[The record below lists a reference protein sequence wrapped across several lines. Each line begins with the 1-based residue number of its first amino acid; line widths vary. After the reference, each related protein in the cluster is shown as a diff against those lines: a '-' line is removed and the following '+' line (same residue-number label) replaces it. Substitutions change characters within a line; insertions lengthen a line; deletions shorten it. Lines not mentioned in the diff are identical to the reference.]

1 MTERKHRLMVG
12 VMVFTLFLWGISNAC
27 IAQETDKDN
36 ITLSVKDE
44 SVEKV
49 LKRLGKETDFN
60 FFYDPSVLNTVSL
73 VTLDVRGASLQNVL
87 DLISAQT
94 GLSFKRTDK
103 TISVSKGKEI
113 KNSRS
118 KNGNITGIVRDHAG
132 EPVIGASIQIKGTTL
147 GTITDYNGQF
157 SLNDVPADGVLT
169 VSYIGFNTEDIPVN
183 HQKNLQIVM
192 RENAEQLEEVVVVA
206 YGTAKKSSF
215 TGSAEVVKQD
225 RIEKRVVADV
235 SKALEGTVA
244 GVQSTSGSGQ
254 PGEGASMII
263 RGFGS
268 ISAANTPLYVI
279 DGVPFD

>member
-12 VMVFTLFLWGISNAC
+12 VMAFTLFLWGISNAC

-118 KNGNITGIVRDHAG
+118 KNGNITY
-132 EPVIGASIQIKGTTL
+132 S
-147 GTITDYNGQF
+147 
-157 SLNDVPADGVLT
+157 
-169 VSYIGFNTEDIPVN
+169 
-183 HQKNLQIVM
+183 
-192 RENAEQLEEVVVVA
+192 
-206 YGTAKKSSF
+206 
-215 TGSAEVVKQD
+215 TGSCWRTGDWSQYSD
-225 RIEKRVVADV
+225 KRYNI
-235 SKALEGTVA
+235 G
-244 GVQSTSGSGQ
+244 
-254 PGEGASMII
+254 
-263 RGFGS
+263 
-268 ISAANTPLYVI
+268 NYY
-279 DGVPFD
+279 

>member
-1 MTERKHRLMVG
+1 M
-12 VMVFTLFLWGISNAC
+12 
-27 IAQETDKDN
+27 
-36 ITLSVKDE
+36 
-44 SVEKV
+44 
-49 LKRLGKETDFN
+49 
-60 FFYDPSVLNTVSL
+60 NTVSL

-206 YGTAKKSSF
+206 YGTAKK
-215 TGSAEVVKQD
+215 VHLQD
-225 RIEKRVVADV
+225 RRKLLSKIVLKNGWWQMFLKPWKVRSQVCRAHREVDNRVRE
-235 SKALEGTVA
+235 L
-244 GVQSTSGSGQ
+244 
-254 PGEGASMII
+254 
-263 RGFGS
+263 
-268 ISAANTPLYVI
+268 L
-279 DGVPFD
+279 

>member
-1 MTERKHRLMVG
+1 MSW
-12 VMVFTLFLWGISNAC
+12 FLWGISNAC

-118 KNGNITGIVRDHAG
+118 KNGNITY
-132 EPVIGASIQIKGTTL
+132 S
-147 GTITDYNGQF
+147 
-157 SLNDVPADGVLT
+157 
-169 VSYIGFNTEDIPVN
+169 
-183 HQKNLQIVM
+183 
-192 RENAEQLEEVVVVA
+192 
-206 YGTAKKSSF
+206 
-215 TGSAEVVKQD
+215 TGSCWRTGDWSQYSD
-225 RIEKRVVADV
+225 KRYNI
-235 SKALEGTVA
+235 G
-244 GVQSTSGSGQ
+244 
-254 PGEGASMII
+254 
-263 RGFGS
+263 
-268 ISAANTPLYVI
+268 NYY
-279 DGVPFD
+279 